1 MNFLVD
7 HQLPPALA
15 RFLESQGHSAKH
27 VRELGFKEAQDMVIW
42 RHAVANDMTV
52 ISKDEDSYF
61 TAASPGANGR
71 LVWVR
76 VGNCRKQSLL
86 ETFRIRLP
94 QIQEAFAAGARI
106 VEIR

>member
-15 RFLESQGHSAKH
+15 RFLELQGHSAQH
-27 VRELGFKEAQDMVIW
+27 VRELGLKQADDRAIW
-42 RHAVANDMTV
+42 RHALANDMTV
-52 ISKDEDSYF
+52 ISKDEDFYF
-61 TAASPGANGR
+61 IATSADAKGR

-76 VGNCRKQSLL
+76 TGNCRKAKLF
-86 ETFRIRLP
+86 ENFNARLP
-94 QIQEAFAAGARI
+94 QIVAAFETGSRI